1 MINVDPKRS
10 KEVFALIEDVFGF
23 LREKHYQLECTRE
36 DLIYTYNGE
45 VTDIVIV
52 TSHYESSIY
61 SHVEYQGE
69 EFSLSHIAEF
79 FGLEG
84 LKFRYQFHDCEGLK
98 NGLSVIAGSLKTL
111 LERFDFTNKS
121 ISEETFPEISARYN
135 PDPETLKMH
144 QDLFLANK
152 CWANHEYKDVETLL
166 EKWEDKLSPKDRK
179 RLDYVKRVNETHGEE
194 AP

>member
-10 KEVFALIEDVFGF
+10 KEVFALIEDNFGF

-36 DLIYTYNGE
+36 DLIYTYKGE

-61 SHVEYQGE
+61 SHVMYDGE
-69 EFSLSHIAEF
+69 EFSLEHIAEF
-79 FGLEG
+79 LGLDG
-84 LKFRYQFHDCEGLK
+84 LRFRYQFHDCEGLEK
-98 NGLSVIAGSLKTL
+98 GLSVIAGSLKTL

-144 QDLFLANK
+144 QDLYLANNS
-152 CWANHEYKDVETLL
+152 WANHEYKDVEMRL
-166 EKWEDKLSPKDRK
+166 EKWKDKLSPKDRK
-179 RLDYVKRVNETHGEE
+179 RLEYVKSMDKFHGKD